1 MPVFDKYM
9 EASVAAV
16 IEYAHKRAMEEY
28 DGDIENYFIA
38 FDYHCKDIV
47 KRIMKGGTY
56 EAIYIKIHRRKLEKT
71 SGLQPGC
78 HCNDER

>member
-1 MPVFDKYM
+1 MPLFDKYM

-16 IEYAHKRAMEEY
+16 IEYAHKRAMEEC

-47 KRIMKGGTY
+47 KRIMKGVN
-56 EAIYIKIHRRKLEKT
+56 L
-71 SGLQPGC
+71 
-78 HCNDER
+78 